1 MNIFL
6 KFFVMMK
13 CYECCMVIML
23 FNAKLLLI
31 TERYREE
38 DLDESSNYSAPRPDG
53 KWVEYTDTGDMA
65 ARWSRK
71 QTRI

>member
-1 MNIFL
+1 
-6 KFFVMMK
+6 
-13 CYECCMVIML
+13 ML
-23 FNAKLLLI
+23 FNANLLLI

-38 DLDESSNYSAPRPDG
+38 DLEESSNYSAPRPDG